1 MLAVAILAGGLAT
14 RLRPLTDRVPKSLLE
29 IAGRPFIFHQLEMLR
44 NEGVDRVVLCV
55 GHLGEQ
61 IRAVVGD
68 GRAHGMA
75 IDYSFDGDESP
86 LGTSPLPAG
95 DVTAAAAPVPRLQ
108 LLGTGGALRRALP
121 ILGAAFF
128 VLNGDSY
135 LRCPLARI
143 QSAFE
148 ASGRPALMTVLRND
162 NRWERSN
169 VLYQNGEIIEYDK
182 HSPRADMAHVDF
194 GLSVLSSA
202 VFAPYAAAQV
212 IDLADI
218 CRDLSRSGLL
228 AAFEVSE
235 RFHEIGSLR
244 GIADTEE
251 FLSRKRD
258 NV

>member
-75 IDYSFDGDESP
+75 IDYSFDGSE
-86 LGTSPLPAG
+86 
-95 DVTAAAAPVPRLQ
+95 

-143 QSAFE
+143 QSAYE
-148 ASGRPALMTVLRND
+148 ACGRPALMTVLRND

-169 VLYQNGEIIEYDK
+169 VLYRNGAIIEYDK
-182 HSPRADMAHVDF
+182 HSPRVDMEHVDF

-202 VFAPYAAAQV
+202 VFAPYAAAKV

-218 CRDLSRSGLL
+218 CQNLSRSGRL
-228 AAFEVSE
+228 AAFEVME
-235 RFHEIGSLR
+235 RFYEIGSLQ

-251 FLSRKRD
+251 FLTRKRD

>member
-1 MLAVAILAGGLAT
+1 MLVVAILAGGLAT
-14 RLRPLTDRVPKSLLE
+14 RLRPLTDRIPKSLLE

-68 GRAHGMA
+68 GRTQGIA
-75 IDYSFDGDESP
+75 IDYSFDGSE
-86 LGTSPLPAG
+86 
-95 DVTAAAAPVPRLQ
+95 

-143 QSAFE
+143 QSAYE
-148 ASGRPALMTVLRND
+148 ASRRAALMTVLRND

-169 VLYQNGEIIEYDK
+169 VLYRDGEIIEYDK

-202 VFAPYAAAQV
+202 VFAPYAAAKV
-212 IDLADI
+212 LDLSDI
-218 CRDLSRSGLL
+218 CRDLSRSGRL
-228 AAFEVSE
+228 AAFEVAE
-235 RFHEIGSLR
+235 RFYEIGSPQ
-244 GIADTEE
+244 GIADTEA

-258 NV
+258 NS

>member
-68 GRAHGMA
+68 GRSHGIA

-86 LGTSPLPAG
+86 LGTSPP
-95 DVTAAAAPVPRLQ
+95 PRLQ

-121 ILGAAFF
+121 VLGATFF

-169 VLYQNGEIIEYDK
+169 VLYKNGQIIEYDK
-182 HSPRADMAHVDF
+182 HSPRADMAHIDF
-194 GLSVLSSA
+194 GLSVISSA
-202 VFAPYAAAQV
+202 VFAPYAAAKV

-218 CRDLSRSGLL
+218 CQDLSRSGLL
-228 AAFEVSE
+228 AAFEVTE
-235 RFHEIGSLR
+235 RFYEIGSLQ

-251 FLSRKRD
+251 FLSRKRE

>member
-29 IAGRPFIFHQLEMLR
+29 IAGRPFIFHQLDMLR

-68 GRAHGMA
+68 GRSHGIA
-75 IDYSFDGDESP
+75 IDYSFDGD
-86 LGTSPLPAG
+86 G
-95 DVTAAAAPVPRLQ
+95 

-121 ILGAAFF
+121 VLGAAFF

-202 VFAPYAAAQV
+202 VFTPYAAAKV

-235 RFHEIGSLR
+235 RFYEIGSLQ

>member
-68 GRAHGMA
+68 GRSHGIA
-75 IDYSFDGDESP
+75 IDYSFDGNE
-86 LGTSPLPAG
+86 
-95 DVTAAAAPVPRLQ
+95 

-121 ILGAAFF
+121 MLGAAFF

-143 QSAFE
+143 QYAFE

-169 VLYQNGEIIEYDK
+169 VLYKNGEIIEYDK
-182 HSPRADMAHVDF
+182 HSPRADMAHIDF
-194 GLSVLSSA
+194 GLAVISSA
-202 VFAPYAAAQV
+202 VFAPYAAAKV

-218 CRDLSRSGLL
+218 CQDLSRSGLL
-228 AAFEVSE
+228 AAFEVME
-235 RFHEIGSLR
+235 RFYEIGSLQ

>member
-1 MLAVAILAGGLAT
+1 
-14 RLRPLTDRVPKSLLE
+14 
-29 IAGRPFIFHQLEMLR
+29 MLR

-61 IRAVVGD
+61 IRAVVRD
-68 GRAHGMA
+68 GRSHGIA
-75 IDYSFDGDESP
+75 IDYSFDGDE
-86 LGTSPLPAG
+86 
-95 DVTAAAAPVPRLQ
+95 

-121 ILGAAFF
+121 VLGAAFF

-143 QSAFE
+143 QSAYE

-162 NRWERSN
+162 NHWERSN
-169 VLYQNGEIIEYDK
+169 VLYRNGEIIEYDK
-182 HSPRADMAHVDF
+182 HSQRADMAHVDF
-194 GLSVLSSA
+194 GLSVLSSS
-202 VFAPYAAAQV
+202 VFAPYAAAKV

-218 CRDLSRSGLL
+218 CQDLSRSGLL
-228 AAFEVSE
+228 AAFEVAE
-235 RFHEIGSLR
+235 RFHEIGSLQ

-258 NV
+258 NT

>member
-68 GRAHGMA
+68 GRTHGIA
-75 IDYSFDGDESP
+75 IDYSFDGNE
-86 LGTSPLPAG
+86 
-95 DVTAAAAPVPRLQ
+95 

-121 ILGAAFF
+121 VLGAAFF

-169 VLYQNGEIIEYDK
+169 VLYRNGEIIEYDK

-202 VFAPYAAAQV
+202 VFAPYAAAKV

-218 CRDLSRSGLL
+218 CQDLSRSGLL
-228 AAFEVSE
+228 AAFEVME
-235 RFHEIGSLR
+235 RFYEIGSLQ

>member
-29 IAGRPFIFHQLEMLR
+29 IAGRPFIFHQLDLLR
-44 NEGVDRVVLCV
+44 NEGVERVVLCV

-68 GRAHGMA
+68 GRSHGIA
-75 IDYSFDGDESP
+75 IDYSFDGDE
-86 LGTSPLPAG
+86 
-95 DVTAAAAPVPRLQ
+95 

-121 ILGAAFF
+121 VLGAAFF

-202 VFAPYAAAQV
+202 VFAPYAAAKV

-235 RFHEIGSLR
+235 RFHEIGSLQ

>member
-68 GRAHGMA
+68 GRTHGIA
-75 IDYSFDGDESP
+75 IDYSFDGNE
-86 LGTSPLPAG
+86 
-95 DVTAAAAPVPRLQ
+95 

-121 ILGAAFF
+121 VLGAAFF

-143 QSAFE
+143 QSAYE
-148 ASGRPALMTVLRND
+148 ASRRPALMTVLRND

-169 VLYQNGEIIEYDK
+169 VLYRNGEIIEYDK

-202 VFAPYAAAQV
+202 VFAPYATAKV

-218 CRDLSRSGLL
+218 CQDLSRSGLL
-228 AAFEVSE
+228 AAFEVME
-235 RFHEIGSLR
+235 RFYEIGSLQ

>member
-68 GRAHGMA
+68 GRTHGIA
-75 IDYSFDGDESP
+75 IDYSFDGNE
-86 LGTSPLPAG
+86 
-95 DVTAAAAPVPRLQ
+95 

-121 ILGAAFF
+121 VLGAAFF

-143 QSAFE
+143 QSAYE

-169 VLYQNGEIIEYDK
+169 VLYRNGEIIEYDK

-202 VFAPYAAAQV
+202 VFAPYAAAKV

-218 CRDLSRSGLL
+218 FRDLSRSGLL
-228 AAFEVSE
+228 AAFEVLE
-235 RFHEIGSLR
+235 RFYEIGSLQ

>member
-44 NEGVDRVVLCV
+44 NEGVARVVLCV

-75 IDYSFDGDESP
+75 IDYSFDGSE
-86 LGTSPLPAG
+86 
-95 DVTAAAAPVPRLQ
+95 

-121 ILGAAFF
+121 ILGAEFF

-135 LRCPLARI
+135 LRCPLALI
-143 QSAFE
+143 QSAYE
-148 ASGRPALMTVLRND
+148 ASGRPALMTVLRNN

-169 VLYQNGEIIEYDK
+169 VLYRNGAIIEYDK

-202 VFAPYAAAQV
+202 VFAPYAAAKAL
-212 IDLADI
+212 DLADI

-228 AAFEVSE
+228 AAFEVLE
-235 RFHEIGSLR
+235 RFHEIGSLQ